1 MTDLLSSML
10 TIFLRHLLFCLV
22 DTQLWRNV
30 IWVPIS
36 VHLCELGGYTDQ
48 LCRLA
53 FMEIRVDV
61 GQSVLATIHGLFF
74 GFFALYALTLLQF
87 VVSSGS

>member
-1 MTDLLSSML
+1 MAKCD
-10 TIFLRHLLFCLV
+10 
-22 DTQLWRNV
+22 
-30 IWVPIS
+30 WVLIS
-36 VHLCELGGYTDQ
+36 VHLCELGGYSDQ

-74 GFFALYALTLLQF
+74 ALYALTLLQF